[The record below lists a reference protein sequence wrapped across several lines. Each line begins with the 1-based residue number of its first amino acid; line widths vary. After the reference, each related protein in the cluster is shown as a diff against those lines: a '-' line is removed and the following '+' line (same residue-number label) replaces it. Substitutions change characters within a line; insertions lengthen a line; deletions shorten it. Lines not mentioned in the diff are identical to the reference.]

1 MKDQWLQHMEMT
13 TYAPKQAP
21 MWACPT
27 VRIYAMKEDSTPGA
41 STKKK
46 EKNEKG
52 REEKA
57 NNDTPWW
64 WQVPGTGNEG
74 GGATPILIGGGV
86 EEGDGEEDVVR
97 VVQIALSS
105 NMFT

>member
-1 MKDQWLQHMEMT
+1 
-13 TYAPKQAP
+13 
-21 MWACPT
+21 MWARPT
-27 VRIYAMKEDSTPGA
+27 VRIYAMKEA

-46 EKNEKG
+46 KKNEG
-52 REEKA
+52 GGEEKA

-64 WQVPGTGNEG
+64 WKVPGTGHDEG
-74 GGATPILIGGGV
+74 GGATPMLIGDGV
-86 EEGDGEEDVVR
+86 EEGGDGEEDVVR